1 MNKRILLGIDTSI
14 SPQTQRALRVV
25 SAFMEQAAPEFHVVL
40 LSVIPVPYMTSPSLG
55 MYVGHLLPMSI
66 TPEQR
71 SQAEDDLRRARTE
84 LQKAGV
90 FAEQIEVLIRIGIP
104 AEEIVKVAKELQ
116 VTFIVVGSH
125 GNALRQ
131 KIRRFFA
138 GSTSRRV
145 LQLAPCPVMIVQ
157 TPRVL
162 YPTDLIAWYEEAIT
176 AYLQEHTNSLTVFT
190 PREVAQKFVPP
201 RKKTPGR
208 KEMRAI
214 AHRPHAEGLARGR
227 VDRPALCA
235 VTPGAAGCP

>member
-145 LQLAPCPVMIVQ
+145 LQLAPCPVMITSTPD
-157 TPRVL
+157 TPR
-162 YPTDLIAWYEEAIT
+162 PADLVTWYVDAIT
-176 AYLQEHTNSLTVFT
+176 VYLQQNTDVLTVFT
-190 PREVAQKFVPP
+190 PQEVAKKFLPP
-201 RKKTPGR
+201 NKKRPGR
-208 KEMRAI
+208 KEI
-214 AHRPHAEGLARGR
+214 AAATLALEQLTGSGM
-227 VDRPALCA
+227 LCRHD
-235 VTPGAAGCP
+235 VSGELKYVND